1 MKMPQTQRVHPM
13 SYHNVLSNEMR
24 ISLEMATYFDEIG
37 LLKVLDIK
45 LGDNLQ
51 ENIEIIQTSATIV
64 NSFFGVLQLYEEE
77 GMMPEKQYQPKR
89 LTA

>member
-13 SYHNVLSNEMR
+13 SYHNILSNEMR
-24 ISLEMATYFDEIG
+24 MTLEMATYFDEIG

-45 LGDNLQ
+45 LGDDLQ

-64 NSFFGVLQLYEEE
+64 NSFFGICQLYEEE
-77 GMMPEKQYQPKR
+77 GMVPEKQHKPKR
-89 LTA
+89 LIA